1 VDVQRERRM
10 ALMIIGAL
18 LSLILAAP
26 SVAAASDALWDL
38 LRGGGQVVVMR
49 HATTTPGTG
58 DPAGFRLDDCSTQRN
73 LSDAGRHEARRVGAA
88 FRAHGI
94 PVAGVRSSR
103 WCRCLETAR
112 LAFGRLEPWQP
123 LDSIFED
130 RRGELEQTRAVRALA
145 GERPDGG
152 NLLLV
157 THGVNILA
165 LTGIL
170 PAPGEFV
177 VLTPE
182 GSGRFHIAGRLA
194 PAALQ

>member
-1 VDVQRERRM
+1 MNSVLRSCAPLVIAGQLL
-10 ALMIIGAL
+10 ALVPGA
-18 LSLILAAP
+18 P
-26 SVAAASDALWDL
+26 GGDALWDL

-58 DPAGFRLDDCSTQRN
+58 DPPGFRLDDCATQRN
-73 LSDAGRHEARRVGAA
+73 LTDGGRGEARRVGAA

-94 PVAGVRSSR
+94 AVAGVRSSR

-112 LAFGRLEPWQP
+112 LAFGRVEPWPP

-130 RRGELEQTRAVRALA
+130 RSGEPEQTRAVRAVA

-152 NLLLV
+152 NLILV
-157 THGVNILA
+157 THGANILA

-182 GSGRFHIAGRLA
+182 GGGRFHVAGRLA
-194 PAALQ
+194 PAALE